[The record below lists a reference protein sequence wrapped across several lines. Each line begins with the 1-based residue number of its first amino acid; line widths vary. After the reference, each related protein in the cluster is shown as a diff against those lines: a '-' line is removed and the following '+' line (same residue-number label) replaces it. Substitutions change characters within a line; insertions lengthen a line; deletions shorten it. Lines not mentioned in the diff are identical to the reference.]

1 MKYEKYL
8 LNEKHNKTINVIE
21 FVTVNDSGALAS
33 KLTLDTLKF
42 ELKFQ
47 RQIQSSEI
55 VVIFHC
61 VECKVKFWNSIQKP

>member
-8 LNEKHNKTINVIE
+8 LNQKHNKTINVIE

-55 VVIFHC
+55 VVIFHS
-61 VECKVKFWNSIQKP
+61 VECKVKF

>member
-61 VECKVKFWNSIQKP
+61 VECKVKF